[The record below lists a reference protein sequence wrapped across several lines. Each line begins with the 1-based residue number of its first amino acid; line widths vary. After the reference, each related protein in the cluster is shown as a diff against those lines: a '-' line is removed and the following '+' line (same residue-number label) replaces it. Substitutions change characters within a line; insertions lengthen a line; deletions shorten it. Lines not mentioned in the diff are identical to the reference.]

1 MKTINKVILVGHLVA
16 DPEVRETAKGD
27 TVANLRVATDRNA
40 GRGKDAPLAEDEE
53 QKRVTADFHTVV
65 AWDKLAEVARD
76 HLKKGMAVYVEGRLQ
91 NRSYEL
97 PDQTRR
103 FVTEIRLDTLSIL
116 SWKDRVGDREADTE
130 AFSAD
135 TESAVDVG

>member
-16 DPEVRETAKGD
+16 DPEVRETQKGD
-27 TVANLRVATDRNA
+27 SVATFRIATDRYSGA
-40 GRGKDAPLAEDEE
+40 KDQDQDPN
-53 QKRVTADFHTVV
+53 RVTADFHNVV
-65 AWDKLAEVARD
+65 AWDKLAEVVRD

-97 PDQTRR
+97 PDETRR

-116 SWKDRVGDREADTE
+116 TWKDKDPATDGDVL
-130 AFSAD
+130 F
-135 TESAVDVG
+135 TESGDSVIAAE